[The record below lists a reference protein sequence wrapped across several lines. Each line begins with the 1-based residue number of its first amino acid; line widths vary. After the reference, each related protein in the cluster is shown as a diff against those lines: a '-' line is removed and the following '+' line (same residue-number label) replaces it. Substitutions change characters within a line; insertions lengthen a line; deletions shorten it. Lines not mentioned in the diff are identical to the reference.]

1 MVEHLTVQGMT
12 MKRNAQIDARV
23 AALLDA
29 PLDAWIALSD
39 DETRLVAHG
48 ATYQDVVARLDE
60 IGDDSSVILKT
71 PPSWLP
77 LAV

>member
-1 MVEHLTVQGMT
+1 MTV
-12 MKRNAQIDARV
+12 KRNAQTDARV
-23 AALLDA
+23 AALLTA
-29 PLDAWIALSD
+29 PLNAWVALSD

-48 ATYQDVVARLDE
+48 ATYQDVVEKLEE

-71 PPSWLP
+71 PPSWIP